1 MVHGIQPEQP
11 FTLGD
16 VELTRHPE
24 RSIRVNRIA
33 AALSVLGVTA
43 LLGALGATV
52 TSAIYLLLTRSRDW
66 HDMLDWWD
74 VRMAL
79 AVLLPAAFYIWRWN
93 RIRAAW
99 TFRGYHLG
107 AEELYIRRGLLNRK
121 LSVLAYARIQ
131 EVNVSS
137 GPIQRRYRLATVT
150 ISSAAGREA
159 VEDVDPQTAHDLRD
173 RLTELARER
182 RLPV

>member
-1 MVHGIQPEQP
+1 MVHGIQPEPP
-11 FTLGD
+11 FTLSG

-24 RSIRVNRIA
+24 RSIRVSRIA
-33 AALSVLGVTA
+33 TTFGVLGVTA

-52 TSAIYLLLTRSRDW
+52 TSAIYLSVTKSRDW
-66 HDMLDWWD
+66 HHMLDWWD
-74 VRMAL
+74 MRMAL
-79 AVLLPAAFYIWRWN
+79 IALLPAAFYTWRWN
-93 RIRAAW
+93 RIKAAW
-99 TFRGYHLG
+99 TFRGYHLD
-107 AEELYIRRGLLNRK
+107 AEELYIRTGLLNRR
-121 LSVLAYARIQ
+121 LTVLAYARIQ

-150 ISSAAGREA
+150 ISSAAGRAA